1 MKLLIFFSLIPLFTA
16 FLIVLLGRLRNQV
29 SCILSGAAVLLV
41 TAMSVYLMKIVNASG
56 VVIYKISGWSIPLG
70 VCLVADGLTVFML
83 CIVNLV
89 ALLVIIYSCQYM
101 RGFTDKW
108 KFYSLFMLM
117 LAGMNGIIISGDLFN
132 LYIFLEVASIAA
144 YALVAFGIEPEDL
157 EASFK
162 YAIMGAIA
170 SVFIL
175 LGIAL
180 LYSYT
185 STLNMADIA
194 LIVSGNPGS
203 VLVSFVSVL
212 FLAGFGLK
220 AALVPFHAWLPDAHS
235 SAPSPVSAMLSGVF
249 VKTLG
254 LYALSRV
261 FFNLFSISSGKVFFA
276 LMFFGVL
283 SMVVGALLAMA
294 QTDIKRMLAYST
306 ISQVGYIAF
315 AFGVGTPLAIAGGL
329 FHILN
334 HAASKSLLFL
344 NAGAIEHATGTRD
357 INKLGGLNQ
366 KIPLVGFTS
375 LFGSMSISGV
385 PPFGGFW
392 SKLMIITAAVQA
404 GHIVFSIV
412 AILVSVLTLVYYLKF
427 QSFVFFGKLR
437 SGMKEDLKSLHF
449 GMKFSMVVLAVI
461 CLLTG
466 MVFLPQLKL
475 ALDSAVNALL
485 VGNGYGAAVIIQ

>member
-16 FLIVLLGRLRNQV
+16 FLIALLGRLRTQIGCIMSGV
-29 SCILSGAAVLLV
+29 SALLL
-41 TAMSVYLMKIVNASG
+41 TGMSVYLMKVVNLSG
-56 VVIYKISGWSIPLG
+56 LLIYKISGWAIPLG

-83 CIVNLV
+83 CIVNLI
-89 ALLVIIYSCQYM
+89 AFLVVIYSYDYM

-108 KFYSLFMLM
+108 KFYTLFMLM
-117 LAGMNGIIISGDLFN
+117 LAGMNGIIVSGDLFN
-132 LYIFLEVASIAA
+132 LYIFLEIASISA

-170 SVFIL
+170 SIFIL

-194 LIVSGNPGS
+194 LIISDKSGS
-203 VLVSFVSVL
+203 IFISFVCVL

-254 LYALSRV
+254 LYALSRI

-315 AFGVGTPLAIAGGL
+315 AFGIGTPLAIAGGL

-334 HAASKSLLFL
+334 HAVSKSLLFL
-344 NAGAIEHATGTRD
+344 NAGAIEHVTGTRD

-366 KIPLVGFTS
+366 KAPLVGFTS

-404 GHIVFSIV
+404 GHIGFSVV
-412 AILVSVLTLVYYLKF
+412 AILVSILTLVYYLKF
-427 QSFVFFGKLR
+427 QSFVFFGKIR
-437 SGMKEDLKSLHF
+437 SGMKESLKSLHF
-449 GMKFSMVVLAVI
+449 SMKFSMVVLAII

-466 MVFLPQLKL
+466 MVFVPQLKF

-485 VGNGYGAAVIIQ
+485 VGNGYGAAVVAQ

>member
-16 FLIVLLGRLRNQV
+16 FLIVLLGRLRNQ
-29 SCILSGAAVLLV
+29 AVLLV